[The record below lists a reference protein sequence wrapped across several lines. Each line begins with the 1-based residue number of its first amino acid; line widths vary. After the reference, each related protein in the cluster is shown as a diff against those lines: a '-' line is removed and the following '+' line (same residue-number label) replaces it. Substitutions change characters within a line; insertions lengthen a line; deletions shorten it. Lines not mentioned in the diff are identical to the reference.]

1 MVICF
6 FLITFNLLTAQ
17 IALPTFQAVH
27 YSNNDGSNCSICD
40 DDLVLY
46 YDFENGSGNVTDKG
60 ISGNQTDG
68 VFQGTANYYN
78 SGKFGSYSMQSPSGS
93 SDNDYLSVTG
103 DITDLDMT
111 SEYSIMAWV
120 KILGGSGGQGILV
133 FGACCSPRQGY
144 ILTIESSG
152 RLRFWGGSD
161 SNNSNYNTTSSTSL
175 TADGQW
181 HHIGLRVNSTASQI
195 IINGSL
201 SGSGSSNIPT
211 SPSESNS
218 NTNYA
223 KNNPNI
229 GGSGILG
236 VGRDVVI
243 DDVRIYKSYLSD
255 SDWST
260 AMSGS
265 Y

>member
-1 MVICF
+1 MKVLCF
-6 FLITFNLLTAQ
+6 LLSMCSLLNAQ
-17 IALPTFQAVH
+17 ISLPTFQAVH
-27 YSNNDGSNCSICD
+27 YANNDGSNCSICD

-68 VFQGTANYYN
+68 VFQGTADYYN

-229 GGSGILG
+229 GGSGIHG
-236 VGRDVVI
+236 VGRDVLI
-243 DDVRIYKSYLSD
+243 DDVRIKLPQD
-255 SDWST
+255 LQNKLFALT
-260 AMSGS
+260 PF
-265 Y
+265 